1 MKDQT
6 PEMTLR
12 DYFAAKVMAAYAASA
27 AWNYETNL
35 ELACS
40 ASYAYADAMLKAR
53 VGLPVAVT
61 TRGIDCLQLT
71 VRAKNILR
79 SENIKTVEQ
88 LILLTGNDLL
98 KIPNL
103 GRTSLQDIKTQLAR
117 LNLRLK
123 GKHGTA

>member
-35 ELACS
+35 DLACS

-53 VGLPVAVT
+53 VNIPIQKTFLNIDALELPI
-61 TRGIDCLQLT
+61 RIQNCLK
-71 VRAKNILR
+71 A
-79 SENIKTVEQ
+79 ENIYSIQK
-88 LILLTGNDLL
+88 LIAYTESDLL
-98 KIPNL
+98 KTPNL
-103 GRTSLQDIKTQLAR
+103 GRHALAR
-117 LNLRLK
+117 IKHELTILNLKLK
-123 GKHGTA
+123 ENNGTT

>member
-6 PEMTLR
+6 PKMTLR

-71 VRAKNILR
+71 VRAKNVLR
-79 SENIKTVEQ
+79 AENIKTVEQ
-88 LILLTGNDLL
+88 LTLLTRFDLL
-98 KIPNL
+98 KLPYI
-103 GRTSLQDIKTQLAR
+103 GRTTLQDIETQLAR

>member
-1 MKDQT
+1 MKDET

-61 TRGIDCLQLT
+61 TLGIDCLQLT
-71 VRAKNILR
+71 VRAKNVLR
-79 SENIKTVEQ
+79 AENIKTVEQ
-88 LILLTGNDLL
+88 LTLLTRFDLL
-98 KIPNL
+98 KLPYL
-103 GRTSLQDIKTQLAR
+103 GRTTLQDIESQLAR

-123 GKHGTA
+123 EKHGTA